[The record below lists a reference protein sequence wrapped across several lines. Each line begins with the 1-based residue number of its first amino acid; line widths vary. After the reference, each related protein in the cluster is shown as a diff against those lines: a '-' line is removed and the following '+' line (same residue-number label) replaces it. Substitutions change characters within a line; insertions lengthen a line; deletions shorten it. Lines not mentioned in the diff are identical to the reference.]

1 VDAQSFCFVEVLVSE
16 GKEKATVY
24 GRKCN
29 FESDNLGLSSH
40 EPPSSE
46 SHKPSKKDSSAKE
59 TSSWWSMFS
68 VETLKKAKR
77 TKNAP

>member
-16 GKEKATVY
+16 GKEKA
-24 GRKCN
+24 
-29 FESDNLGLSSH
+29 
-40 EPPSSE
+40 
-46 SHKPSKKDSSAKE
+46 SKKDSSAKE